1 MRPTSKLD
9 LYSLVALVEEP
20 VTWPLLLV
28 GVVEAGF
35 LCGVSQ
41 SQESLAST
49 SCVFPLS
56 PC

>member
-20 VTWPLLLV
+20 VTLALLLV